1 MTTVR
6 NIAIILL
13 IALGVAVIPGGGAA
27 AATAI
32 QGVSIVFLGTLG
44 WFAMLMYRQHRV
56 ALYSLGDRRRAAL
69 YIAIGALVLVLSTLW
84 KVSGASAVIALVIAA
99 VAIYTIF
106 AIIFAARQ
114 Y

>member
-1 MTTVR
+1 VTTVR